1 MKKLSL
7 ALDELQVE
15 SFRTVE
21 DPHSLRGTVK
31 ANSGCQYTTDP
42 NQDCGNMTQYWSTCP
57 GSGDATCANCLSGV
71 GGGCIGLYT
80 NEESY
85 CVCSNEYSCDCAFSE
100 ASNCHRCTGP

>member
-7 ALDELQVE
+7 SLDELKVE
-15 SFRTVE
+15 SFRTVD

-42 NQDCGNMTQYWSTCP
+42 YQDCGNYTEYWSTCAA
-57 GSGDATCANCLSGV
+57 SGDTCDGCLSGT
-71 GGGCIGLYT
+71 GGCIALYT
-80 NEESY
+80 YEESY
-85 CVCSNEYSCDCAFSE
+85 CVCTNEYSCECAFSE